1 MVGASGD
8 DGDGVFT
15 ERQCWDTNGGD
26 YRRLIG
32 TVGLSGSGAG
42 LTETVQ
48 TPGPDIFFIYL
59 NCKGMV
65 NPTADKS
72 VFLIQPQRSWDQRVV
87 ALSLGNT
94 MAELILLAG
103 SPDEYFAILPKSYG
117 MVSAANKLFDITEI
131 W

>member
-1 MVGASGD
+1 MGASGD
-8 DGDGVFT
+8 CGDGVFT
-15 ERQCWDTNGGD
+15 ERQCWDTNGGG
-26 YRRLIG
+26 YYGLVG
-32 TVGLSGSGAG
+32 TIGLSEAG
-42 LTETVQ
+42 LTETVH
-48 TPGPDIFFIYL
+48 TPGPDIFSIYL

-72 VFLIQPQRSWDQRVV
+72 VFFIQTQRSWDQIVV
-87 ALSLGNT
+87 ALSLEKT

-117 MVSAANKLFDITEI
+117 MVSAANKLFDIAEI

>member
-15 ERQCWDTNGGD
+15 ERQCWDTNGGN
-26 YRRLIG
+26 YRRL
-32 TVGLSGSGAG
+32 VGAVSLSGAG
-42 LTETVQ
+42 LTKTVQ
-48 TPGPDIFFIYL
+48 TPGPDIFVVYL

-65 NPTADKS
+65 NPTTDES

-87 ALSLGNT
+87 ALSLENT
-94 MAELILLAG
+94 MAELISLAR

-117 MVSAANKLFDITEI
+117 MVSAANKLFDIAENR
-131 W
+131 